1 MKKNRQDKTSSRAT
15 ASKLQPVRKILA
27 CLDLTDIDTS
37 LIRYAGLL
45 ANTWQVGKIVFF
57 HVIQA
62 YDLPDKSDKKFPD
75 PETELKRIISEQ
87 MQETVDRYFENGCHW
102 EVVIRVGYE
111 DAAGE
116 VISYI
121 KENAIDLAL
130 LGQKY
135 GENREA
141 RYSRRIGAESETDIL
156 FVSQE
161 AEKSRGPVLCALDFS
176 EASGKAFERGLDVSR
191 SWRTRLICYGISDPS
206 RSYFPATTSRSSSRY
221 QEQSRRACKDFLKQY
236 DLSLDQVP
244 CLIEEDGRIS
254 NEAKNIY
261 EAAVREKAGL
271 IVVGAQGDT
280 TNVTSLLGN
289 LCETFRLM
297 EKEIP
302 VLIVKQA
309 SRKKFPWFWKSS

>member
-1 MKKNRQDKTSSRAT
+1 MKKNRQDKTP
-15 ASKLQPVRKILA
+15 SKLQPVRTILV

-37 LIRYAGLL
+37 LIRYAGFL
-45 ANTWQVGKIVFF
+45 AQTWQIGKMVFF

-75 PETELKRIISEQ
+75 LETELKRIISDQ
-87 MQETVDRYFENGCHW
+87 MQATVDRHFENGCHW

-121 KENAIDLAL
+121 KENAIDLVL

-141 RYSRRIGAESETDIL
+141 RYSRKIGAESEADIL
-156 FVSQE
+156 FVPQE
-161 AEKSRGPVLCALDFS
+161 AEKSSGPVICAVDFS
-176 EASGKAFERGLDVSR
+176 QASGKAFERGLDVSR
-191 SWRTRLICYGISDPS
+191 SWRTRLICYGISDPT
-206 RSYFPATTSRSSSRY
+206 RSYFPATTTRSSSLY
-221 QEQSRRACKDFLKQY
+221 QEKSRRACRDFLKQY
-236 DLSLDQVP
+236 HLSLDQVP
-244 CLIEEDGRIS
+244 CLIEKDGRIS

-271 IVVGAQGDT
+271 IVVGARGDT

-309 SRKKFPWFWKSS
+309 SRRKFPWFWKSS